1 MLPKLAARG
10 VIVADNVLYG
20 GRVLDLS
27 DDNRGAV
34 AMRKFA
40 QQVANDD
47 RVDNVLLTVG
57 DGLMLAWRSPA
68 D

>member
-1 MLPKLAARG
+1 VLPKLAARG

-20 GRVLDLS
+20 GRVLDPS